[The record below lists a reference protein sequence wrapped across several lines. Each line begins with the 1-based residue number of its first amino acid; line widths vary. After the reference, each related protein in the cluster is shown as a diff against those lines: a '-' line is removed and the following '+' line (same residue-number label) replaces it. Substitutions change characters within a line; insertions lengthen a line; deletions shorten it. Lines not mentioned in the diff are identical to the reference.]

1 MSRLAAVLLT
11 AATTLMPPT
20 PAGWLEKQFGE
31 GDARL
36 RYRLFLPD
44 RYDGSE
50 RLPLL
55 VMLHGCTQSAED
67 FAAGTRL
74 AEIAE
79 REGLLLAFPE
89 QRPDA
94 HPQRCWNWYDP
105 AHQRRD
111 AGEPALIAG
120 IAREVRNGY
129 AVDPDRVYLGGISA
143 GGAMAVNVAAAY
155 PELFAAVGVH
165 SSIPFAAASDVA
177 GALRAMRHGPPDPAS
192 GARAL
197 REAMGAR
204 ARVVPLLV
212 LHGAADAVVSSA
224 NAAALAG
231 QWARA
236 MAQIAGSAPGPVQR
250 SRETVAGRAVC
261 RELFR
266 AAEGGA
272 VVVESWTVEGLEHAW
287 SGGSPEG
294 SYTDPAGPDA
304 SREMVRFF
312 REHPLAAAVR

>member
-1 MSRLAAVLLT
+1 MSSLVAALWI
-11 AATTLMPPT
+11 ATTFGMPPT
-20 PAGWLEKQFGE
+20 PAGWLEKHFEE

-36 RYRLFLPD
+36 RYRLFLPE
-44 RYDGSE
+44 RYDGSR

-74 AEIAE
+74 AELAE

-89 QRPDA
+89 QRPGA

-105 AHQRRD
+105 AHQRRGT
-111 AGEPALIAG
+111 GEPALIAG
-120 IAREVRNGY
+120 IARQVRSDY

-155 PELFAAVGVH
+155 PEIFAAVGVH
-165 SSIPFAAASDVA
+165 SAMPFAAASDVA
-177 GALRAMRHGPPDPAS
+177 GALRAMRRGPAERAS
-192 GARAL
+192 GAAAL
-197 REAMGAR
+197 RDAMGAR
-204 ARVVPLLV
+204 ARMVPLLV
-212 LHGAADAVVSSA
+212 LHGAADPVVSPA

-236 MAQIAGSAPGPVQR
+236 MAEISGAAPGPVQR
-250 SRETVAGRAVC
+250 RQETVAGRTVS

-266 AAEGGA
+266 TAAGGG
-272 VVVESWTVEGLEHAW
+272 VVVESWVVEGLEHAW

-312 REHPLAAAVR
+312 REHPREKIAP